1 MNHGY
6 KYTPR
11 KVFFT
16 VLSFV
21 GNPVSVFGI
30 HKYPDLSNLQ
40 GSIVSKKCKYIK
52 KTVSHAILLYPRY
65 PDLNNL
71 QGSIVSMKCKD
82 IKKTVPHTILLYP
95 RYPDLNN
102 LQGSIVSMK
111 CKDIKKTVPHAIL
124 FNPSSFKG
132 NCQQ

>member
-1 MNHGY
+1 MY
-6 KYTPR
+6 KHR
-11 KVFFT
+11 KVVFT

-30 HKYPDLSNLQ
+30 HKYSGLS
-40 GSIVSKKCKYIK
+40 
-52 KTVSHAILLYPRY
+52 
-65 PDLNNL
+65 NL

-82 IKKTVPHTILLYP
+82 IKKTVPHAILLYP